1 TYNVCEF
8 EMDGLIS
15 VVPSS
20 WMFMDN
26 DGILKC
32 RWTSSQ
38 QKIKEAATPSP
49 AWPVYIIA
57 KVMKKKLDSFEMA
70 DGYASDAK
78 TTSCSDM
85 DYASHDP
92 ANSVLLKRSRKKKIS
107 TSNKR
112 RKSNDEFTTP
122 THRRSGVS
130 PAPTP
135 SRNAVN
141 EIDVLTPSPQSALTL
156 NALNEIGSD
165 SLSSDE
171 EYTDVF
177 VAKLRHMYCPLS

>member
-1 TYNVCEF
+1 
-8 EMDGLIS
+8 
-15 VVPSS
+15 
-20 WMFMDN
+20 
-26 DGILKC
+26 
-32 RWTSSQ
+32 
-38 QKIKEAATPSP
+38 
-49 AWPVYIIA
+49 
-57 KVMKKKLDSFEMA
+57 MA

-141 EIDVLTPSPQSALTL
+141 ENGFTTPNHRARTSLPPAPLYRGNSAPRTSTAHEFDVLTPSPQSALTL

-177 VAKLRHMYCPLS
+177 VAKDTDRDASLHSQST